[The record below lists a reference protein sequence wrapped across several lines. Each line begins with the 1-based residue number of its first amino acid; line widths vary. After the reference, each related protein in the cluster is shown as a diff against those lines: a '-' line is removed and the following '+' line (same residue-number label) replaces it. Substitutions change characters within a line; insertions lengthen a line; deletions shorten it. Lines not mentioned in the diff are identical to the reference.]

1 MKLSDTDI
9 AVLFQ
14 HASRRR
20 FAAASVIIREG
31 AKPESLYWL
40 VEGRAAVRLP
50 NWRGQDVTLGYFE
63 TGDFFGEMGLL
74 PSPGERT
81 ARVQAVTDCAV
92 LEIGYGP
99 FRKLAS
105 THDQLWLTLLGQVAE
120 RLRQANRRLVDT
132 GLLRVSERIKDV
144 LSEQAQSNTALTTE
158 EGCLVNIS
166 RQELAQ
172 LVGCSREVVSR
183 LLHQLEDQGWLQ
195 RQGRRLLIKAV
206 PENSSIK

>member
-120 RLRQANRRLVDT
+120 RLRHHAVHEAV
-132 GLLRVSERIKDV
+132 RVSK
-144 LSEQAQSNTALTTE
+144 
-158 EGCLVNIS
+158 S
-166 RQELAQ
+166 RYIGGGTNL
-172 LVGCSREVVSR
+172 
-183 LLHQLEDQGWLQ
+183 
-195 RQGRRLLIKAV
+195 AV
-206 PENSSIK
+206 PERLLTQGVVMPASSLRVCARRPSHSS